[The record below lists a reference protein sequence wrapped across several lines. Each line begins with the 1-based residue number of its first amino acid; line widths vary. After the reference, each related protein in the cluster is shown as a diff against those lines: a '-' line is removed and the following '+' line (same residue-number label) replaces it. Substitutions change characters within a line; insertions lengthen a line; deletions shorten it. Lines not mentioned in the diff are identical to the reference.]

1 MTLVKAV
8 LWLAGFAMIALAL
21 STVGLLLVS
30 ISLIS

>member
-8 LWLAGFAMIALAL
+8 LWLAGSAMIALAV

-30 ISLIS
+30 LFSLS